1 MTAGF
6 TTERQDPDLQ
16 HVSDALLRAGQR
28 AREIARQSGTGIAVE
43 IDGEL
48 RILQG
53 AELDMAME
61 RSDAGE
67 ALDMDADGLPL
78 FRPDPAVARLVERCG
93 LDQEIQ
99 P

>member
-16 HVSDALLRAGQR
+16 RVSAALLRAGQR
-28 AREIARQSGTGIAVE
+28 ARTLAQQTSTGIAVQ

-53 AELDMAME
+53 AELDGAME
-61 RSDAGE
+61 TSDE
-67 ALDMDADGLPL
+67 S
-78 FRPDPAVARLVERCG
+78 
-93 LDQEIQ
+93 
-99 P
+99 